1 MIDVSDGLAA
11 DLPKLCKAG
20 DVGAVVYA
28 DKLPISDDLRE
39 VAEKLGANAVELAAS
54 GGEDFELLM
63 TVAPENV
70 ELVSKSI
77 ENRCDLPVTE
87 IGEIVE
93 GAVEIAFPDGT
104 RKPLRGGWEHFV

>member
-11 DLPKLCKAG
+11 DLPKLCKASG
-20 DVGAVVYA
+20 VGAVVYA

-39 VAEKLGANAVELAAS
+39 VAEKLCVNAVELAAS

-70 ELVSKSI
+70 ERVAKAVRDRTST
-77 ENRCDLPVTE
+77 PVTE
-87 IGEIVE
+87 IGQIAE
-93 GAVEIAFPDGT
+93 GAVEIALPDGT
-104 RKPLRGGWEHFV
+104 RKPLKGGWEHFA